1 MLRTAYP
8 LASICQVLGLPRST
22 LYYRAQPRDG
32 EEVRQAIEAVAQ
44 QFPTYGSRRI
54 AAQLRRAPYRL
65 LVNRKRA
72 QRVMR
77 NMGLL
82 RRTRPRQQRTTKSQ
96 HGFRR
101 FPNLVTDRVAHAP
114 DEIWVSDLTYV
125 RLGAEFIYLAIS
137 MDVFTRDIRGWLLG
151 RTLDQALTLIALQ
164 RALVHHTPVIHHSD
178 QGIQYA
184 APRYIQILQASGV
197 QISMAAVG
205 EPRQNGYAERVIRTI
220 KEEEINLAEYRD
232 FPEALAQIGQFIDDV
247 YRTKRIHAALGY
259 LTPAEF
265 EVAWRREHGNL
276 SSPLKP

>member
-1 MLRTAYP
+1 MLRTVYP
-8 LASICQVLGLPRST
+8 LASICRVLALPRST
-22 LYYRAQPRDG
+22 LYYRAQPQNDQ
-32 EEVRQAIEAVAQ
+32 EVRQAIEAVAQ
-44 QFPTYGSRRI
+44 QFPTDGSRRI
-54 AAQLRRAPYRL
+54 AAQLRRPPYRL

-77 NMGLL
+77 NMRLL
-82 RRTRPRQQRTTKSQ
+82 RRTRPRQQRTTNSQ

-101 FPNLVTDRVAHAP
+101 FPNLVTDRVARAP

-125 RLGAEFIYLAIS
+125 RLGAEFIYLAII
-137 MDVFTRDIRGWLLG
+137 MDVFTRDIRGWQLG

-184 APRYIQILQASGV
+184 APRYIQTLKASAV

-220 KEEEINLAEYRD
+220 KEEEINLTEYRD
-232 FPEALAQIGQFIDDV
+232 FPEALAQVGQFIDDV
-247 YRTKRIHAALGY
+247 YRTKRIHSALGY

-265 EVAWRREHGNL
+265 EVAWRREHGDL
-276 SSPLKP
+276 GSPLKP